1 MFGDY
6 FPVKKYVTMENGDR
20 VIRAFGINLFG
31 KERDVGET
39 HIESIEGDR
48 FVDLVSDIDACI
60 NVLFTGEKKF
70 RKSNRLSDNLSTLR
84 CISIGH
90 RIQRILI

>member
-1 MFGDY
+1 MLLWR
-6 FPVKKYVTMENGDR
+6 MEIELFVLLG
-20 VIRAFGINLFG
+20 LTSFG

-70 RKSNRLSDNLSTLR
+70 RKSNRLSDNLSIT
-84 CISIGH
+84 
-90 RIQRILI
+90 